1 MGSLMSPTTE
11 KSRIQAQIKRA
22 VARYL
27 RSQWISIRKDQDQ
40 FAGRPNEFLARK
52 QIVLHALAG
61 VRLFVLHLWGYYT
74 LNSDCTN
81 RIVDAIDRTSKRIK
95 LLRPRPARPIV
106 IILDQV
112 SLPVGR

>member
-1 MGSLMSPTTE
+1 HMVNA
-11 KSRIQAQIKRA
+11 QAKQA

-27 RSQWISIRKDQDQ
+27 RSQWQSIRKDRNQ

-74 LNSDCTN
+74 LNSDSTN

-95 LLRPRPARPIV
+95 LLKPRQPQP
-106 IILDQV
+106 LFQEQK
-112 SLPVGR
+112 S